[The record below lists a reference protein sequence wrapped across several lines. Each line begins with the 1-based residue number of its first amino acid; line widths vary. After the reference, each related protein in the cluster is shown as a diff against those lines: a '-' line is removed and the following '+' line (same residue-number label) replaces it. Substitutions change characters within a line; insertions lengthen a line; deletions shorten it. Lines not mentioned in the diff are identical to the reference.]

1 MAKRKDKKKPR
12 GRPFKPGRSGNPG
25 GRPKGLIEMRLA
37 AREHTIEALGIL
49 TAIMRSRKATAT
61 ARVRAVSEL
70 LDRAW
75 GKPMQELVV
84 EGSMVKV
91 NVDGK
96 DLTATKEGMREL
108 GKRVVYLLRL
118 GERREEAH

>member
-12 GRPFKPGRSGNPG
+12 GRPFKPGKSGNPG
-25 GRPKGLIEMRLA
+25 GRPKGLTEMRLA